1 MRGDGAFKI
10 RGSKIYVHGSVD
22 GVFCRK
28 STGKKVSAITKEW
41 MLRADPIEELSKIIK
56 KENDETLLHSN
67 MNLEEFGLEVLELTS
82 SRRNKFSQGDVI
94 SLFKNKILPVFR
106 HYRFRD
112 IKPLD
117 IVKFLEAQKKE
128 VNNDRVRRIKN
139 ILGLI
144 LSYAEDN
151 DFIDKNPVNAKTV
164 ERVDL
169 TYTPTKTEAY
179 TTDEVSLMLKNA
191 KGWFKVFLELSLK
204 LGLRS
209 GEAMGIK
216 WKDIDLDTGVFIL
229 QRSITKGVITEET
242 EDSVKEKNKKHYRV
256 LQLFPETVELLKSY
270 YNVRLSDEWLFINKD
285 STYFKESKTIIDYHL
300 KPLLKKIDVKYR
312 TLYATRRSYASIM
325 HYGGENMSDL
335 QQAMG
340 HSKGS
345 AITEKHYIDPRMLNQ
360 QQNALRAKNSEE
372 LFNAMLGVSDE
383 SMALSEA

>member
-1 MRGDGAFKI
+1 MRGDGAFKV
-10 RGSKIYVHGSVD
+10 RGNKIHVHGSVD
-22 GVFCRK
+22 GVFYRK

-41 MLRADPIEELSKIIK
+41 MTNADPIEVLSKIVK
-56 KENDETLLHSN
+56 KEIDETLLHSN
-67 MNLEEFGLEVLELTS
+67 MSLEEFGLEVLELTS
-82 SRRNKFSQGDVI
+82 SRRNQFSQADVVG
-94 SLFKNKILPVFR
+94 LFKNRILPVFR

-117 IVKFLEAQKKE
+117 LVKFLEAQKKE
-128 VNNDRVRRIKN
+128 INNDRVRKIKN
-139 ILGLI
+139 TFGLI
-144 LSYAEDN
+144 LAYAEDN
-151 DFIDKNPVNAKTV
+151 ELIDKNPMNAKTV

-169 TYTPTKTEAY
+169 TYTPVRTEAY
-179 TTDEVSLMLKNA
+179 TTDEVYLMLKSA

-216 WKDIDLDTGVFIL
+216 WKDIDLKTGVFTL

-256 LQLFPETVELLKSY
+256 LQLFPETVALLKSY

-285 STYFKESKTIIDYHL
+285 GTYFKESKTIIDYHL
-300 KPLLKKIDVKYR
+300 KPLLKDVGVKYR

-340 HSKGS
+340 HSEGS

-372 LFNAMLGVSDE
+372 LFNAMLGVSGE
-383 SMALSEA
+383 SMALREA